1 MLRIY
6 KPPYS
11 QSSAHDI
18 LGNATVEFLCRNG
31 FETCSFDLWPDRWAA
46 ALNCGNIP
54 IGRKLFR
61 SFLAPRCASQHV
73 SYTNKGDTAWI
84 LGSMVPL
91 ATAPRQEIELKKKG
105 VRYIYHVIDNW
116 FDVPFLR
123 EATLERCKIADCLV
137 VPTPQLV
144 ERIRSEKIKTPV
156 LRLEEPIDVDRLA
169 PPASEAQDPSP
180 FLVWCGNP
188 NNVRNF
194 ERILSLLNRLWTELP
209 FRLRVVSNGRPS
221 RNFDF
226 KGKLEWLPYDYI
238 QEGALL
244 AGARAGLAPLE
255 DTPYNRC
262 KGAYKI
268 KTYMAAGVPVIA
280 SRVGYQVDLLHSGKS
295 GFLVDS
301 DEEWLDTLSF
311 LLKNENV
318 FLQMATYAREEA
330 VSMYSHKVVIPGWVN
345 QLKSML

>member
-1 MLRIY
+1 MFRIY

-11 QSSAHDI
+11 QSSGTDI
-18 LGNATVEFLCRNG
+18 FGTKTMHVFSQHSLDVEG
-31 FETCSFDLWPDRWAA
+31 IDLWPDGITAVFNGGKIPMGRRMFREYIAPFYATKHVAA
-46 ALNCGNIP
+46 AK
-54 IGRKLFR
+54 R
-61 SFLAPRCASQHV
+61 
-73 SYTNKGDTAWI
+73 GDTAWI

-91 ATAPRQEIELKKKG
+91 VTAPRQEMELQKKG

-137 VPTPQLV
+137 VPTPQLA
-144 ERIRSEKIKTPV
+144 ERIRSENIKTPV

-169 PPASEAQDPSP
+169 PPASGPQALLP

-194 ERILSLLNRLWTELP
+194 EHILSLLNRLWNEVP
-209 FRLRVVSNGRPS
+209 FRLRVISNGRPS
-221 RNFDF
+221 KNFAF
-226 KGKLEWLPYDYI
+226 KGELEWLPYDYLN
-238 QEGALL
+238 EGALL

-268 KTYMAAGVPVIA
+268 KTYMAAGVPVVA
-280 SRVGYQVDLLHSGKS
+280 SKVGYQNDLLQG
-295 GFLVDS
+295 GRCGYLAQS
-301 DEEWLDTLSF
+301 DADWIEA
-311 LLKNENV
+311 LLLLLREDPV
-318 FLQMATYAREEA
+318 WIQMSTQARETA
-330 VSMYSHKVVIPGWVN
+330 VSRYSHQVVIPDWI
-345 QLKSML
+345 LKLAQ